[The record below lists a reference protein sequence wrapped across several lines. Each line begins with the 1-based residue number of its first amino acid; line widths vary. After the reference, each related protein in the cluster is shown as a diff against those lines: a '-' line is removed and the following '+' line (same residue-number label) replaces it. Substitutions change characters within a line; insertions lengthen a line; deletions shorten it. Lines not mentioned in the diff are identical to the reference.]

1 MNKIML
7 IIRKEL
13 FRVFGDRKLIISLYV
28 LPAVIC
34 FVIYGLMGKMIGA
47 MEKDITSHTSVITVV
62 NASDDLKKI
71 FDSTGFS
78 ANADITYIDAAEYSS
93 DKANIDENI
102 KNGDVDMCIRLDDD
116 FAKTAE
122 DYINGGSTMPSMDV
136 YYNDTENY
144 SQQAYEVF
152 MTVVSQNYKSQLL
165 AERFGDLELLNAFD
179 INTESIC
186 KEEKSNTM
194 FARMLLPYMVV
205 MLLFSGVMSVGVDAI
220 AGEKERGTLSSMLI
234 SPVKRSEIAIGK
246 MVSMA
251 ILSGISAIVTTVA
264 MILAFSFMGNQM
276 SAVTGAAEGMK
287 GLSISPVQALE
298 LLGIMIALVLFYV
311 GVIALVAVY
320 STNTKTAS
328 SVISPLYI
336 VIILMGMATMFRTG
350 SDTPTPL
357 YLVPVYGNALAI
369 SDICSNELT
378 AVNFLASFCATL
390 LFGAIM
396 TVLVTRA
403 FNNEKLMFNA

>member
-1 MNKIML
+1 ML

-13 FRVFGDRKLIISLYV
+13 FRVFGDRKLVISLYV

-47 MEKDITSHTSVITVV
+47 MEKDITSHTSVVTVV

-78 ANADITYIDAAEYSS
+78 ANADITYIDASEYSS

-122 DYINGGSTMPSMDV
+122 EYIKGGSTMPSMDV
-136 YYNDTENY
+136 YYNNTENY
-144 SQQAYEVF
+144 SEQAYEVF
-152 MTVVSQNYKSQLL
+152 MTVVSQSYKSQLL

-179 INTESIC
+179 INTETIC

-205 MLLFSGVMSVGVDAI
+205 ILLFSGVMSVGVDAI

-246 MVSMA
+246 LISMA

-276 SAVTGAAEGMK
+276 SSMTGMAGGMQ
-287 GLSISPVQALE
+287 GLSISPVQGLE
-298 LLGIMIALVLFYV
+298 LLGIMLALVLFYV
-311 GVIALVAVY
+311 GAIALVAVY

-350 SDTPTPL
+350 SDTPTGL
-357 YLVPVYGNALAI
+357 YAIPVYGNALAI

-378 AVNFLASFCATL
+378 AVNFLVSFCATL

-396 TVLVTRA
+396 TMLVTRA